1 MHLTVVITGLA
12 AALLLPACEPST
24 AAPAKSTNDPQQIIV
39 TPTKTQAGAQAFPGN
54 FTGNV
59 SVTPFLNRTD
69 KLAASGARVSFD
81 AGGRTAWHSHPA
93 GQTLFVT
100 SGSGWVQEAGG
111 KKIEIKQGDVVW
123 TPPGVKHWHGGT
135 ANSAMTHV
143 ALQGFVGDK
152 NVDWMEP
159 VTDGQ
164 YGK

>member
-1 MHLTVVITGLA
+1 MKHLSIIIGLA
-12 AALLLPACEPST
+12 ALSLAACDPST
-24 AAPAKSTNDPQQIIV
+24 AAPAKSNADAQHITI
-39 TPTKTQAGAQAFPGN
+39 TPTKTQVGAQAFPGN

-59 SVTPFLNRTD
+59 SVTPFLNPTD
-69 KLAASGARVSFD
+69 KLAARGALVSFD
-81 AGGRTAWHSHPA
+81 AGARTAWHSHPA

-100 SGSGWVQEAGG
+100 SGTGWVQESGG

-143 ALQGFVGDK
+143 AIQGLVGGK

-159 VTDGQ
+159 VTNEQ